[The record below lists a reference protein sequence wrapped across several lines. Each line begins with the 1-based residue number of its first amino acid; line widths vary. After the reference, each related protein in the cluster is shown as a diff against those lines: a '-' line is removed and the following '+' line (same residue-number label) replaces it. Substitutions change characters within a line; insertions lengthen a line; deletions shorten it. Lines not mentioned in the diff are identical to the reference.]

1 MLTNE
6 SKSWI
11 KSLEA
16 RCKSVGVKPHHVAA
30 RSGAGERSW
39 WNWKSGFCNPS
50 ATSRDVIEKYMAVLE
65 KWHLLNGVS
74 FAGYRVSNEE

>member
-1 MLTNE
+1 MTTT
-6 SKSWI
+6 SH
-11 KSLEA
+11 A
-16 RCKSVGVKPHHVAA
+16 
-30 RSGAGERSW
+30 GAGMPTGCSQTSGERSW

-50 ATSRDVIEKYMAVLE
+50 ATSRDVIEKYMSVLE